1 MYECFKST
9 SELGNADAMSRLL
22 LPDQLQETPNPTEIV
37 LVLDQLKDTPLTA
50 AEVKSI
56 TNKDR

>member
-9 SELGNADAMSRLL
+9 SELGNPDAMSRLL